1 MSAWPAIIR
10 TVDCLEGVVVMHNY
24 CHSGVLGAII
34 NCTVIY
40 FLWRR
45 KYNSQLLAYRICITI
60 TSMQGILISGVV
72 TALANTVHLFHYNH
86 FLVIVYGLIA
96 TFDEKIGHFFIYFSL
111 MTTACV
117 WMLIPGSCLV
127 QHLSLSKPHLSNSRK
142 ILLSYSICFL
152 MIAWSTPYL
161 LNFYP
166 SPAFDE
172 TVVQAHRPA
181 DCDSFVALGG
191 VLMPNKDHPKG
202 ILNFAVECIIPTY
215 VISYGTFAFC
225 VHRSRQALSSLDV
238 KLSDRTLAMHRRF
251 LMMLAMQ
258 NLLPLVVLSVPFT
271 IFFIVVIGGYG
282 MGLMTLIMS
291 FSYWTLPIIQGSVA
305 LKFVLQATTRTLRM
319 SLWPGIIR
327 FVDQVEGAIGTALN
341 VAVIYLLWRRKYS
354 PNLLSYRICITITAI
369 QGVLVSGV
377 VVFLSNMVHLFH
389 YDNFLII
396 VYGFIAT
403 FDEKLGR
410 FLIYSSFYATF
421 SVFQFIPGACL
432 LQYFALCKPHLT
444 TAKRFLFSYGPCL
457 LMMLWST
464 PYYLSFHPAPSFDQ
478 LIRDV
483 HQPFPSDP
491 FVAIGAVLL
500 PSRKHPKAI
509 VNFALECVIPCYSI
523 SYGAFALCVLKCKGI
538 LSSMKLS
545 EKTLAMH
552 RKFLIML
559 ALQNLLPLLV
569 LSLPMGIFIAA
580 VIGGLPMGL
589 VTLVLSFS
597 YWTLPIIQGSVALLF
612 VHRVKIR
619 SHRVHRT
626 HSVTSIGRFLI
637 YFSLFSTFC
646 VWQLIPGAC
655 LLQYFTLCKP
665 LPRVRRFIV
674 SYGLCVVMLVW
685 STPYLLSFYPSSSF
699 DDLVRTVHRP
709 NACDAFVTMGSL
721 LLPTDEH
728 PKAMLNLAV
737 ECVIPTYAI
746 SYGIFA
752 FCAAKCRG
760 ILTSLNIAFSEKTM
774 AMHRKFL
781 IMLALQNL
789 LPLVVLSL
797 PIGIFIVAVIGGYP
811 MGLMTLVVS
820 FSYWTLPVIQG
831 SVALLFVNRVRTTN
845 EKDRSKNMSFWPLFA
860 AYTATAI
867 TTLGAAINVLVLVY
881 LYRINIGGSWR
892 VQVFVDDTY
901 TMVVYGPVLLL
912 PEWMRDAVF
921 AAGAAHIYLMWQLIP
936 AQSILQ
942 FCSLYR
948 RNFSL
953 PKRFLLAYS
962 FVLLLVASSF
972 YSCLEYI
979 PTSGYARELRVIGR
993 RAHNLTETDTFEV
1006 YGMPLFYTGR
1016 NEGRNM
1022 LFTIFVEICPSYTAS
1037 YLLFGYCFYRV
1048 YRMVHNLREGI
1059 SISPRSKAMHRTLL
1073 QLQFAQGSIPLL
1085 CTGTIISVSFICVAS
1100 GLNIGTYAVL
1110 ISLGLWSFSTVQG
1123 TMYLIYLRRTD
1134 KSRGTKIK
1142 NLSSNTKSNPQNKS

>member
-1 MSAWPAIIR
+1 
-10 TVDCLEGVVVMHNY
+10 MHNY

-305 LKFVLQATTRTLRM
+305 LKFVLQATTR
-319 SLWPGIIR
+319 
-327 FVDQVEGAIGTALN
+327 AIGTALN

-619 SHRVHRT
+619 SHRVHLFHYENIQIIIYGFLAT
-626 HSVTSIGRFLI
+626 LNESIDLFL
-637 YFSLFSTFC
+637 
-646 VWQLIPGAC
+646 
-655 LLQYFTLCKP
+655 
-665 LPRVRRFIV
+665 V
-674 SYGLCVVMLVW
+674 SADSSFPMDY
-685 STPYLLSFYPSSSF
+685 PYLLSFYPSSSF
-699 DDLVRTVHRP
+699 DDL
-709 NACDAFVTMGSL
+709 
-721 LLPTDEH
+721 

-737 ECVIPTYAI
+737 EC
-746 SYGIFA
+746 
-752 FCAAKCRG
+752 
-760 ILTSLNIAFSEKTM
+760 
-774 AMHRKFL
+774 
-781 IMLALQNL
+781 NL

-845 EKDRSKNMSFWPLFA
+845 EKDRSKS
-860 AYTATAI
+860 
-867 TTLGAAINVLVLVY
+867 
-881 LYRINIGGSWR
+881 
-892 VQVFVDDTY
+892 
-901 TMVVYGPVLLL
+901 
-912 PEWMRDAVF
+912 
-921 AAGAAHIYLMWQLIP
+921 
-936 AQSILQ
+936 
-942 FCSLYR
+942 
-948 RNFSL
+948 FSL
-953 PKRFLLAYS
+953 TRP
-962 FVLLLVASSF
+962 
-972 YSCLEYI
+972 
-979 PTSGYARELRVIGR
+979 
-993 RAHNLTETDTFEV
+993 
-1006 YGMPLFYTGR
+1006 
-1016 NEGRNM
+1016 
-1022 LFTIFVEICPSYTAS
+1022 
-1037 YLLFGYCFYRV
+1037 
-1048 YRMVHNLREGI
+1048 
-1059 SISPRSKAMHRTLL
+1059 
-1073 QLQFAQGSIPLL
+1073 
-1085 CTGTIISVSFICVAS
+1085 
-1100 GLNIGTYAVL
+1100 
-1110 ISLGLWSFSTVQG
+1110 
-1123 TMYLIYLRRTD
+1123 
-1134 KSRGTKIK
+1134 
-1142 NLSSNTKSNPQNKS
+1142 